1 MVEEGKTPK
10 EGLVPEEASQEG
22 CALSTGG
29 QTAAVAR
36 ATRTPQA
43 EADRRNRR
51 ILALLAALVVALAVF
66 ALMSGRFAVSAGD
79 AVKIC
84 LAQFFDIPRTW
95 SDKAET
101 MVATVRV
108 PRVLGAVL
116 VGAALSVSGASYQ
129 GMFKNPIVSPDIL
142 GVSSG
147 ACVGAATAIL
157 LHVGGFETQLFA
169 LLGGLAAVGVTVG
182 VPKLFR
188 NRGRLMLV
196 LAGVLVSGF
205 MGSLLSFLK
214 YVADADSELAEIV
227 YWTMGSLASVRGK
240 DVMLMGPVI
249 LVALAVLLAM
259 RWRVNLL
266 SLGDNEARSLGVN
279 VKRTRA
285 AVIACST
292 LLTSTAVCICGT
304 IGWVGLIV
312 PHACRLIVGQDNKNL
327 LPASALVGAAFML
340 VVDTVCRTLTV
351 NEIPLSI
358 FTGLLGVPLFVVL
371 LAAQRTRL
379 EG

>member
-1 MVEEGKTPK
+1 MVVEGKMAEEGR
-10 EGLVPEEASQEG
+10 
-22 CALSTGG
+22 
-29 QTAAVAR
+29 AVAR
-36 ATRTPQA
+36 AKRTPQA
-43 EADRRNRR
+43 EADRRSRR
-51 ILALLAALVVALAVF
+51 ILALLGVLVVALAVF
-66 ALMSGRFAVSAGD
+66 ALTSGRFAVSAGD
-79 AVKIC
+79 ALKIC
-84 LAQFFDIPRTW
+84 LAQFVDIPQTW

-108 PRVLGAVL
+108 PRVLGAIL
-116 VGAALSVSGASYQ
+116 VGAALSVSGAAYQ

-157 LHVGGFETQLFA
+157 LHVGGLETQLFA
-169 LLGGLAAVGVTVG
+169 LLGGLAAVAITVS

-188 NRGRLMLV
+188 NRGKLMLV

-240 DVMLMGPVI
+240 DIALMGPVI
-249 LVALAVLLAM
+249 LVAMAVLLAM

-279 VKRTRA
+279 VRRTRA
-285 AVIACST
+285 VVIACST

-327 LPASALVGAAFML
+327 LPASVLVGAAFML

-358 FTGLLGVPLFVVL
+358 FTGLIGVPLFVVL